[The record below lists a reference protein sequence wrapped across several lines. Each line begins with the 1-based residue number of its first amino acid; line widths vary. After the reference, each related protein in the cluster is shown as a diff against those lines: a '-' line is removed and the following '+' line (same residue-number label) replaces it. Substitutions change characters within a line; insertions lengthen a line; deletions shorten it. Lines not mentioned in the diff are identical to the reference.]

1 MTATQTDLDPTQTR
15 SVLIGTAGHID
26 HGKTRLV
33 GQLTGV
39 NTDRLPEEKARGISI
54 DLGFAHIADGDLRIG
69 VVDVPGHERFVRNM
83 FAGATG
89 INVAVLVVAADDGV
103 MPQTREHLEIMDLLG
118 IPTGLIALTK
128 IDLVD
133 EDLVELAK
141 LDIEEAVAGTFLE
154 DAPVIPVSSE
164 TGKGIDELR
173 QRLLE
178 TCREISLPESLP
190 LFRLA
195 IDRVFSITGHGTVV
209 TGSVLS
215 GDVQVGTSLDLW
227 PEGRSVRVRSVER
240 HGEQTEEAGSRQR
253 TAINLAGVKHEE
265 VSRGC
270 ELATAGYL
278 QTTRRLLVDLRVLT
292 SSPMTL
298 KDRVEVNLH
307 IGTREVETRVI
318 LKGRRLEPGQ
328 RGYAELRLS
337 APIVAAFGQR
347 FILRRVSPAVTIGG
361 GRILDPAIPDLLRI
375 RDIETLAGNLDSD
388 SAADRLSVYL
398 GQRDSIR
405 SADLTIASAVGL
417 MPDELDEQLTQLR
430 EVGSIVKLGER
441 DRTFE
446 IHIDRLE
453 ALGRS
458 VLRTIREEVVRHQP
472 RRSLPKPTL
481 LTACRDITSQQILE
495 AVIAWLLLV
504 LAAARPDLSFPHTA
518 GETADVC
525 LVHSPERVLPGRVL
539 IELTRNDR
547 VVGGLTRRCAEQ
559 AAAFYRIAVEG
570 ECLLTTAAT
579 AELVKLAENA
589 YRDVN
594 IAFANELSAVCDKM
608 GIDVWEAVR
617 LANHHPRV
625 DILQPGPG
633 VGGHCIAVDPWFI
646 VSSAPDDTPLIR
658 AARGVNDGK
667 PGRVVEAVKSAIA
680 GKDRPTVS
688 CLGLAYKADID
699 DLRESPA
706 VEITRALA
714 WQAAGQVLVVEPHI
728 DTLPDALADLPQLK
742 LTDLDTALDD
752 ADVIVLLTDHTVFR
766 ASPPTPRAGQ
776 VVIDTRGA
784 WRK

>member
-83 FAGATG
+83 VAGATG

-337 APIVAAFGQR
+337 EPIVAAFGQR

-495 AVIAWLLLV
+495 AVIAWLLKKKELV
-504 LAAARPDLSFPHTA
+504 RIGDNLGPADLQ
-518 GETADVC
+518 VK
-525 LVHSPERVLPGRVL
+525 
-539 IELTRNDR
+539 LTKAQSRTRQAMLDAISD
-547 VVGGLTRRCAEQ
+547 GGLTPPLAKELVQSLDQKPAEIDQLLNLTAEDGLIVKVGDGLFMTPESLDLAREKCKETLSEIQ
-559 AAAFYRIAVEG
+559 AEG
-570 ECLLTTAAT
+570 ESEGAT
-579 AELVKLAENA
+579 MAQL
-589 YRDVN
+589 RDGWGVTRKY
-594 IAFANELSAVCDKM
+594 AVPLCEYLDSI
-608 GIDVWEAVR
+608 GVTIRQEDI
-617 LANHHPRV
+617 RV
-625 DILQPGPG
+625 AGP
-633 VGGHCIAVDPWFI
+633 
-646 VSSAPDDTPLIR
+646 
-658 AARGVNDGK
+658 
-667 PGRVVEAVKSAIA
+667 
-680 GKDRPTVS
+680 
-688 CLGLAYKADID
+688 
-699 DLRESPA
+699 
-706 VEITRALA
+706 EI
-714 WQAAGQVLVVEPHI
+714 
-728 DTLPDALADLPQLK
+728 
-742 LTDLDTALDD
+742 DTALG
-752 ADVIVLLTDHTVFR
+752 V
-766 ASPPTPRAGQ
+766 SG
-776 VVIDTRGA
+776 
-784 WRK
+784 